1 MDVLRIGSLE
11 QKVYN
16 LEISNLGLHQK
27 VYALE
32 GEVGSV
38 KSELS
43 EVRKTQDVMIK
54 MLGDI
59 NQSIKN
65 THSEIAGE
73 ILAKIDTKIKGLE
86 SFIHESNQSNQV
98 YFSKRIE
105 TLENLMKR

>member
-1 MDVLRIGSLE
+1 MDVVRISSLE

-16 LEISNLGLHQK
+16 LEIANFGIQQK

-43 EVRKTQDVMIK
+43 EVRKTQDIMIK
-54 MLGDI
+54 MLGEI
-59 NQSIKN
+59 NQSIKT

-73 ILAKIDTKIKGLE
+73 ILAKIDPKIKGLE

-105 TLENLMKR
+105 TLENLIKK